1 MYDMKH
7 HAPAAERNKEPILST
22 IAPILGS
29 TARILEIGSG
39 TGQHAAYF
47 TECMPHWIW
56 QPTDTKPDA
65 LASIEEYRKESS
77 SPGFLPALE
86 LDATSPEWPGGP
98 YDAVYCANVIHIS
111 PWSVC
116 LAILAGAARALP
128 QGGKML
134 FYGPY
139 RFSGVLSPES
149 NQAFDA
155 RLRSGDPSWGI
166 RDVVDIAKA
175 ARPLGFGEPR
185 AVAMPANNHVLVF
198 EKLA

>member
-1 MYDMKH
+1 
-7 HAPAAERNKEPILST
+7 
-22 IAPILGS
+22 
-29 TARILEIGSG
+29 
-39 TGQHAAYF
+39 
-47 TECMPHWIW
+47 MPRWVW

-65 LASIEEYRKESS
+65 LSSIEEYRKESS

-86 LDATSPEWPGGP
+86 LDAASEEWPGGP

-116 LAILAGAARALP
+116 VAILRGAARALP

-139 RFSGVLSPES
+139 RFAGVLSPES

-155 RLRSGDPSWGI
+155 RLRGEDSSWGI
-166 RDVVDIAKA
+166 RDVVDIANA
-175 ARPLGFGEPR
+175 ARPLGFGEYR
-185 AVAMPANNHVLVF
+185 AIAMPANNHVLVF
-198 EKLA
+198 DKLV